1 MLIKKIKDYFKP
13 KSSEDKLWENALK
26 FMPRGTQTMS
36 KCPDQFVD
44 GVYPKFADESKGAYL
59 KGLDGKW
66 YLDFMCGLG
75 PIILGFNHKRTNT
88 AVKDQLEKGIIHSLP
103 SLLEQELA
111 ELICE
116 VVPCAEQ
123 ARFCKNGT
131 DADLAAVRIA
141 RCYTG
146 REHIVKCGY
155 HGWGDWHGVTM
166 REYGIPKSLKKVVSE
181 FEYNNLKSLEKELK
195 KRPVAGV
202 IMEVQALTAPE
213 PGFLEGVRELCTK
226 YGALL
231 IFDEVVTGFR
241 WSLGGASEYYGVTP
255 DLCCLGKAIANG
267 MPLAV
272 IAGKKEYMQ
281 ELNHAFFSMTFG
293 GECLSL
299 AAGIETI
306 KELKTK
312 DYDHI
317 WELGNTLDLGMK
329 NLAKMYDLK
338 INFAGSAPRHN
349 LTFDSSYKDP
359 NGMKALFYQE
369 MVKQGILF
377 PNVIYIQFSHT
388 MRDIEKT
395 LLAATHAFEVVAKNI
410 DNIDKVLEGKKS
422 IDIFRKNT

>member
-13 KSSEDKLWENALK
+13 KSNEDKLWENALK
-26 FMPRGTQTMS
+26 FMSRGTQTMS

-44 GVYPKFADESKGAYL
+44 GVYPKFVKQSKGAYV
-59 KGLDGKW
+59 KGVNNKW
-66 YLDFMCGLG
+66 YLDYMCGLG
-75 PIILGFNHKRTNT
+75 PIILGYNHNRTNK
-88 AVKDQLEKGIIHSLP
+88 AIKKELKNGIIHSLP
-103 SLLEQELA
+103 TILEQQLA

-123 ARFCKNGT
+123 VRFAKNGT

-141 RCYTG
+141 RSYTG
-146 REHIVKCGY
+146 KEHIIKCGY
-155 HGWGDWHGVTM
+155 HGWGDWNGITL
-166 REYGIPKSLKKVVSE
+166 RPYGIPKSLKKVISE

-195 KRPVAGV
+195 KNKVAGV
-202 IMEVQALTAPE
+202 IMEAQALTAPE

-255 DLCCLGKAIANG
+255 DLCCLGKALANG
-267 MPLAV
+267 MPLSA

-299 AAGIETI
+299 AAAIETI

-312 DYDHI
+312 NYNHI
-317 WELGNTLDLGMK
+317 WRLGNMLDSG
-329 NLAKMYDLK
+329 
-338 INFAGSAPRHN
+338 I
-349 LTFDSSYKDP
+349 KD
-359 NGMKALFYQE
+359 
-369 MVKQGILF
+369 
-377 PNVIYIQFSHT
+377 
-388 MRDIEKT
+388 
-395 LLAATHAFEVVAKNI
+395 
-410 DNIDKVLEGKKS
+410 
-422 IDIFRKNT
+422 

>member
-1 MLIKKIKDYFKP
+1 MPIN
-13 KSSEDKLWENALK
+13 EEKLWENALRL
-26 FMPRGTQTMS
+26 MPRGTQTMS

-88 AVKDQLEKGIIHSLP
+88 AVRNQLEKGIIHSLP

-123 ARFCKNGT
+123 VRFAKNGT

-146 REHIVKCGY
+146 KEHIVKCGY

-166 REYGIPKSLKKVVSE
+166 RDYGIPKSLKDVVSE

-195 KRPVAGV
+195 NNKVAGV
-202 IMEVQALTAPE
+202 IMEAQALTAPE

-255 DLCCLGKAIANG
+255 DLCCLGKSLANG
-267 MPLAV
+267 MPLSA

-299 AAGIETI
+299 AAAIETI

-312 DYDHI
+312 NYNHI
-317 WELGNTLDLGMK
+317 WKLGNMLDEGIK
-329 NLAKMYDLK
+329 SSAKKYNLN
-338 INFAGSAPRHN
+338 INFAGSVPRHN
-349 LTFDSSYKDP
+349 LTFDSNYKDSS
-359 NGMKALFYQE
+359 GMKALFYQE
-369 MVKQGILF
+369 MVKQKILF
-377 PNVIYIQFSHT
+377 PNVIYISFAHT
-388 MRDIEKT
+388 EKDIKKT
-395 LLAATHAFEVVAKNI
+395 IKAANKAFKFVKDNINNI
-410 DNIDKVLEGKKS
+410 DNVLEGKKS

>member
-1 MLIKKIKDYFKP
+1 MPIN
-13 KSSEDKLWENALK
+13 EEKLWENALRL
-26 FMPRGTQTMS
+26 MPRGTQTMS

-88 AVKDQLEKGIIHSLP
+88 AVRNQLEKGIIHSLP

-123 ARFCKNGT
+123 VRFAKNGT

-146 REHIVKCGY
+146 KEHIVKCGY

-166 REYGIPKSLKKVVSE
+166 RDYGIPKSLKDVVSE

-195 KRPVAGV
+195 NNKVAGV
-202 IMEVQALTAPE
+202 IMEAQALTAPE

-255 DLCCLGKAIANG
+255 DLCCLGKSLANG
-267 MPLAV
+267 MPLSA

-299 AAGIETI
+299 AAAIETI

-312 DYDHI
+312 NYNHI
-317 WELGNTLDLGMK
+317 WKLGNMLDEGIK
-329 NLAKMYDLK
+329 SSAKKYNLN

-349 LTFDSSYKDP
+349 LTFDSNYKDLS
-359 NGMKALFYQE
+359 GMKALFYQE
-369 MVKQGILF
+369 MVKQKILF
-377 PNVIYIQFSHT
+377 PNVIYISFAHT
-388 MRDIEKT
+388 EKDIKKT
-395 LLAATHAFEVVAKNI
+395 IKAANKAFKFVKDNINNI
-410 DNIDKVLEGKKS
+410 DNVLEGKKS

>member
-1 MLIKKIKDYFKP
+1 MLTKEEI
-13 KSSEDKLWENALK
+13 LWENALK
-26 FMPRGTQTMS
+26 LMPRGTQTLS

-44 GVYPKFADESKGAYL
+44 GVYPKFATKSKGAYV

-75 PIILGFNHKRTNT
+75 PIILGFNHKKTNK
-88 AVKDQLEKGIIHSLP
+88 AIKKQLKNGIIHSLP
-103 SLLEQELA
+103 TLLEQELA

-123 ARFCKNGT
+123 VRFAKNGT

-141 RCYTG
+141 RSYTK
-146 REHIVKCGY
+146 REHIVVCGY
-155 HGWGDWHGVTM
+155 HGWGDWHGALI
-166 REYGIPKSLKKVVSE
+166 RDYGIPKSMKKIVSS

-195 KRPVAGV
+195 KRPVAAV
-202 IMEVQALTAPE
+202 VMEPQALTSPN
-213 PGFLEGVRELCTK
+213 PGFLKGVRELCDK

-231 IFDEVVTGFR
+231 VFDEVVSGFR
-241 WSLGGASEYYGVTP
+241 WGIGGAQKYFGVTP

-267 MPLAV
+267 MPLSA
-272 IAGKKEYMQ
+272 IAGKKKYMQ

-299 AAGIETI
+299 VAAIETI

-312 DYDHI
+312 DYNYI
-317 WELGNTLDLGMK
+317 WELGNMLDKGIK
-329 NLAKMYDLK
+329 EAAKKHNIK
-338 INFAGSAPRHN
+338 INLAGSAPRHN
-349 LTFDSSYKDP
+349 LSFPSTYEDP
-359 NGMKALFYQE
+359 QGMKAIFYQE
-369 MVKQGILF
+369 MVKQGIFF

-388 MRDIEKT
+388 KKDIYKT
-395 LLAATHAFEVVAKNI
+395 IQAADKSFKFLK
-410 DNIDKVLEGKKS
+410 DNLNNLDSVLEGKKS